1 MLLLAS
7 SIGLWFPAPRACTRL
22 ARTCEQAIVS
32 ASETIS
38 VGRDKLRISPWRGS
52 TDTAT
57 MVPVS
62 DGAPI
67 SPETITH
74 GVDTLRHRGFRH
86 IVTSALGPR
95 ESRPF
100 ELVGFGLHHELHLLV
115 RDLQQNPVSTRL
127 NRQLTRSARRGDWEQ
142 VLAIDRLAFDEF
154 WQFDGAAIRDALR
167 ATPSTRFHVARATP
181 PLGYHITG
189 RAGQNGY
196 LQRLAVH
203 PDAHRQGL
211 GRSLLNDSLA
221 WLQRRNVRRVFVN
234 TQLENTAAYGLYR
247 AEAFELESYRLAVL
261 QLQLTD
267 RP

>member
-1 MLLLAS
+1 
-7 SIGLWFPAPRACTRL
+7 
-22 ARTCEQAIVS
+22 
-32 ASETIS
+32 
-38 VGRDKLRISPWRGS
+38 
-52 TDTAT
+52 
-57 MVPVS
+57 MVPLS

-67 SPETITH
+67 GPETITRA
-74 GVDTLRHRGFRH
+74 VDTLRNRGFRH

-95 ESRPF
+95 EARPF

-115 RDLQQNPVSTRL
+115 RDLQQHPAPNRI
-127 NRQLTRSARRGDWEQ
+127 NRQFTRSARRSDWDQ

-154 WQFDGAAIRDALR
+154 WQFDSAAVRDALR
-167 ATPSTRFHVARATP
+167 ATPSSRFHVARGAP

-189 RAGQNGY
+189 RAGPNGY

-211 GRSLLNDSLA
+211 GRGLLNDSLA

-261 QLQLTD
+261 QLKLTD